1 MKHDAAP
8 IHSGRGC
15 EKDDHIMSYGNSRKV
30 KWSSCSKKD
39 FAAHYLIT
47 KDRWCMEGKLSGVHN
62 FLL

>member
-15 EKDDHIMSYGNSRKV
+15 EKDDHIMSYGNSKE

-39 FAAHYLIT
+39 FQAHYLSMN
-47 KDRWCMEGKLSGVHN
+47 KDLWCMEG
-62 FLL
+62 